1 MPFKAAMVDQML
13 DHLYARTVVSGLR
26 LYAPKNM
33 HVSLVLASR
42 RCIRRDHHAKRRR
55 LHPPAWPRVK
65 QEKEEEI
72 SQTECAMV
80 RFSSCSL

>member
-1 MPFKAAMVDQML
+1 MPFEAAMVDQML
-13 DHLYARTVVSGLR
+13 DHLYARNISSAVELK

-42 RCIRRDHHAKRRR
+42 RCVRRDRHAKRRR
-55 LHPPAWPRVK
+55 LHAPAWPRVK

-72 SQTECAMV
+72 SPN
-80 RFSSCSL
+80 